1 MLKKIRLKFLFL
13 VLLTLVSIMLML
25 PSVVPNLP
33 NWYTQYIWKQG
44 FQLGLDL
51 KGGTHLILQVDL
63 DQVVQNNLNMQGQDL
78 KDIAEKRGLDLQVGA
93 ADKSGSLTVNLA
105 KPDEQ
110 AAFTQLIKEE
120 FPQLEIKN
128 SSRQDS
134 GVMFTLALRPRW
146 SPNSRIIPGPKA
158 WRLSATG

>member
-13 VLLTLVSIMLML
+13 MLLTLVSIMLML

-33 NWYTQYIWKQG
+33 DWYTQYIWKQG

-120 FPQLEIKN
+120 FLNWKSKTHPGKAAG
-128 SSRQDS
+128 SCSPWHC
-134 GVMFTLALRPRW
+134 VPR
-146 SPNSRIIPGPKA
+146 
-158 WRLSATG
+158 

>member
-13 VLLTLVSIMLML
+13 MLLTLVSIMLML

-33 NWYTQYIWKQG
+33 KWYTKYIWKQG

-78 KDIAEKRGLDLQVGA
+78 KDIAEKRGLDFQVGA
-93 ADKSGSLTVNLA
+93 ADKAIL
-105 KPDEQ
+105 
-110 AAFTQLIKEE
+110 
-120 FPQLEIKN
+120 
-128 SSRQDS
+128 
-134 GVMFTLALRPRW
+134 
-146 SPNSRIIPGPKA
+146 
-158 WRLSATG
+158 